1 MRKKQRTSSNR
12 LPEKWF
18 RRGLWLVAFVFAGFL
33 IGLGGKI
40 VGDLPQAA
48 PYKELREYV
57 NHTTYDPLLLEQTRL
72 QNTQTSLQEQAEQ
85 ASLALEK
92 QRNIRQSEQ
101 TSLDNWLA
109 TRSATEQS
117 DQNPEVIA
125 RTQKLDALKT
135 EERQAQQRLEGIQ

>member
-1 MRKKQRTSSNR
+1 MLLRQWCAASAERSVRLWAYSMTGVVAMRKKQRTSSNR

-57 NHTTYDPLLLEQTRL
+57 NHTIYDPLLLKQTR
-72 QNTQTSLQEQAEQ
+72 
-85 ASLALEK
+85 
-92 QRNIRQSEQ
+92 
-101 TSLDNWLA
+101 
-109 TRSATEQS
+109 
-117 DQNPEVIA
+117 
-125 RTQKLDALKT
+125 
-135 EERQAQQRLEGIQ
+135 

>member
-1 MRKKQRTSSNR
+1 MRKKPRSSSNR

-18 RRGLWLVAFVFAGFL
+18 RRGLWVVAFVFAGFL
-33 IGLGGKI
+33 IGLGGKL
-40 VGDLPQAA
+40 VGDLPQTM

-57 NHTTYDPLLLEQTRL
+57 NHTAYDPLLLEQTRL
-72 QNTQTSLQEQAEQ
+72 QTSQTSLQEQSEQ

-92 QRNIRQSEQ
+92 QRNIRLSEQ
-101 TSLDNWLA
+101 ASLDNWLA

-117 DQNPEVIA
+117 DQNPEVIV

-135 EERQAQQRLEGIQ
+135 EER